1 MFAFY
6 NNHNNNLYNKL
17 VELSRNIFFYK
28 DIKLND
34 NFESRIMLIFMHL
47 SIIMI
52 ITRKKFPQNIFDNI
66 FLNIEYHLREIGH
79 GDVSVNQKMKTLNKI
94 FYDILLKI
102 ESKKNGE
109 FTLNINI
116 IKKYLYSDIKITSEI
131 SSKIN
136 DYFINFYNFCF
147 VLDKENM
154 IKGRINFK
162 L

>member
-1 MFAFY
+1 
-6 NNHNNNLYNKL
+6 
-17 VELSRNIFFYK
+17 
-28 DIKLND
+28 
-34 NFESRIMLIFMHL
+34 MHL

-154 IKGRINFK
+154 IKGQINFK

>member
-1 MFAFY
+1 
-6 NNHNNNLYNKL
+6 
-17 VELSRNIFFYK
+17 
-28 DIKLND
+28 
-34 NFESRIMLIFMHL
+34 MLIFMHL

-79 GDVSVNQKMKTLNKI
+79 GDVSVNRKMKTLNKI

-154 IKGRINFK
+154 IKGQINFK

>member
-131 SSKIN
+131 PP
-136 DYFINFYNFCF
+136 
-147 VLDKENM
+147 
-154 IKGRINFK
+154 G
-162 L
+162 